1 MEKWDELD
9 KEETKA
15 LNSLPAVKP
24 QETDR
29 SRTCPYLDTINR
41 QMLDFDFEKLCS
53 VSLSHL
59 NVYACLVCGKYFQGR
74 GSSTHAHTHSVNED
88 HHVFLNLETHR
99 FYCLPDNYEIIDG
112 SLEDITYLLNPTFLK
127 TDIAQL
133 DVSSSMV
140 RAYNGLTYYPGF
152 VGLNNIKAND
162 YCNVILQL
170 LSHISPLRDFFLCE
184 SNYRDMKRTPGD
196 QMNFLLI
203 QRFGELIRK
212 LWNPRNFKTHVSPHE
227 FLQAVVLCS
236 KKRFQ
241 FTEQGDALEFLSW
254 LLNALDCSLK
264 PLGEQ
269 SAVEGPAGAKKPSRP
284 TIVSQTLRGRML
296 VHSQKV
302 MPVDLTPAQQEALS
316 TDPEYMARV
325 EESRFLYLTCDLP
338 PPPLYLDE
346 FKENII
352 PQVPLATLL
361 TKFNGVAE
369 KEYKTHCDSTMRR
382 FCLRRL
388 PPYLILCM
396 KRMVKNIFTLEK
408 NPTIV
413 NFPIKGIDFG
423 ELLEPDIR
431 SQHRYTTYDMVANVV
446 HDGPP
451 TPGEGSH
458 RIHVLHRGTGKWFE
472 MQDLHVTEVLP
483 QMIPL
488 SESLIQVWAVNKS
501 IKNPHFVKPEKRDVA
516 EKAKA
521 PQQSEQQQQQQPKA
535 VENGQGKEQ
544 ETPPAKDPANVV
556 DVEPAVAEEPNPH
569 EIGQEATETGMEE
582 AQDVSVEMGVEAET
596 SAETENV
603 AVEEVPQA

>member
-1 MEKWDELD
+1 HLLRSTFGEIRLHRVYSKKPKKNRNSRENLRDELD
-9 KEETKA
+9 EEETKV
-15 LNSLPAVKP
+15 LNSLPGIDP

-29 SRTCPYLDTINR
+29 SRSCPYLDTINR

-127 TDIAQL
+127 ADIAQL

-254 LLNALDCSLK
+254 LLNST
-264 PLGEQ
+264 
-269 SAVEGPAGAKKPSRP
+269 PAATKKPARP

-296 VHSQKV
+296 IHSQKV

-316 TDPEYMARV
+316 TDPEYMEIIMV
-325 EESRFLYLTCDLP
+325 PFDESRFLYLTCDLP

-423 ELLEPDIR
+423 ELLEPDVR

-488 SESLIQVWAVNKS
+488 SESLIQVTYNA
-501 IKNPHFVKPEKRDVA
+501 FVLLL
-516 EKAKA
+516 
-521 PQQSEQQQQQQPKA
+521 
-535 VENGQGKEQ
+535 
-544 ETPPAKDPANVV
+544 V
-556 DVEPAVAEEPNPH
+556 DSLELLNTDRFAC
-569 EIGQEATETGMEE
+569 
-582 AQDVSVEMGVEAET
+582 
-596 SAETENV
+596 
-603 AVEEVPQA
+603 